1 MLSPLLL
8 LLFLAIGLAAGP
20 ADAASRVQVVT
31 TTTDLKVPAFEANRQ
46 AFLTRVDQSLA
57 RWTAELAPFKG
68 TKVVVDH
75 NMWIY
80 FLTRFGLVEAGS
92 IEERPGI
99 PPTPS
104 HLTKLIALMKDQK
117 VRVILSVP
125 WGDQKIAERVA
136 QEAGAKVVPLAPAAG
151 SVKGADG
158 YLETIDYNVRSVA
171 QALK

>member
-1 MLSPLLL
+1 M
-8 LLFLAIGLAAGP
+8 
-20 ADAASRVQVVT
+20 
-31 TTTDLKVPAFEANRQ
+31 
-46 AFLTRVDQSLA
+46 
-57 RWTAELAPFKG
+57 
-68 TKVVVDH
+68 VVDH

-136 QEAGAKVVPLAPAAG
+136 QETGAKVVPLAPAVG
-151 SVKGADG
+151 SAKGTDG
-158 YLETIDYNVRSVA
+158 YLETIDYNVRSVT

>member
-1 MLSPLLL
+1 MSTRPLARMLSPLLL

-46 AFLTRVDQSLA
+46 AFLTRVDQSLE

-104 HLTKLIALMKDQK
+104 HLTKL
-117 VRVILSVP
+117 
-125 WGDQKIAERVA
+125 
-136 QEAGAKVVPLAPAAG
+136 
-151 SVKGADG
+151 
-158 YLETIDYNVRSVA
+158 
-171 QALK
+171 